1 MQTRVRRLTASLVA
15 AAVAGAMPAAVG
27 VLAPAAGTIERV
39 RINPGTVYDGESTTV
54 SGDNCPYPADDINHR
69 VEGKVVSE
77 SNEVIADFTLDLTAM
92 ATNPTAGIDGNSWET
107 QVQIPEGT
115 PAGLYE
121 VRAQCIVGMQ
131 PQAAGFGAPAQDP
144 VLINY
149 EPAILEVLNQPVPE
163 EPEPEAPAE
172 EQPAA
177 EEPAEARA
185 VVAQPTYTG

>member
-121 VRAQCIVGMQ
+121 VRAQCIVGPQ
-131 PQAAGFGAPAQDP
+131 LQAAGFGAPAQD
-144 VLINY
+144 VVINY

>member
-27 VLAPAAGTIERV
+27 VLAPAAGSIERV

-54 SGDNCPYPADDINHR
+54 SGDNCPYPADDINHM
-69 VEGKVVSE
+69 VEGEVVSE
-77 SNEVIADFTLDLTAM
+77 SDEVIADFTLDLTAM

-121 VRAQCIVGMQ
+121 VRAWCIIGGPQ
-131 PQAAGFGAPAQDP
+131 LQAAGFGAPAQD
-144 VLINY
+144 VVINY